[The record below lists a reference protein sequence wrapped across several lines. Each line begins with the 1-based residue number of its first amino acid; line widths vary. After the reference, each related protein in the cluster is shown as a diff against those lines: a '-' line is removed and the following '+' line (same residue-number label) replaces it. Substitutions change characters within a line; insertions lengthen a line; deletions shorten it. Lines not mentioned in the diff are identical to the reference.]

1 MSYLCVVGLLLAIV
15 FMIVGAFKG
24 LGALPLTMISAL
36 IVVVFNRMSLWDSF
50 AEFYIGGYAGA
61 YTSYLLL
68 FMFSALY
75 AKIMNETKCAT
86 TIGYKLVDWFG
97 KKNVILISVLITAI
111 LTYGGVSMFVVIFAV
126 GPIMFVL
133 FKEANLPRHLTLG
146 CLALG
151 GGTFT
156 MTCLPGSPQLTNVI
170 PTSFL
175 GTTLTAAPVLG
186 IICAAAIFIIGM
198 VYLKSQEKKARANNE
213 SFSFPKGYNEELLNI
228 NRDECPSAI
237 KAFIPPVLL
246 VVIILVGSKH
256 FENATELSVIAMI
269 AGCVAA
275 VILNLD
281 KMKEIDPKNLLSVGL
296 NDGIAAIGGLAAV
309 IGFGTVTQ
317 HSEGF
322 TVITNAVLGL
332 NLNPY
337 FKGVLSTAAI
347 AGITGS
353 SSGGLRIMLQSMGD
367 YFLSTGCN
375 LNVLH
380 RICAVAAG
388 SLDSLPLA
396 SAIFLQL
403 AALGLTHKEAYKHM
417 FLTTVVAPGVVAL
430 GAAAICMMLG
440 I

>member
-1 MSYLCVVGLLLAIV
+1 MATLGVIGLLIAIV
-15 FMIVGAFKG
+15 FLIVGAFKG
-24 LGALPLTMISAL
+24 LGALPLTMISAF
-36 IVVVFNRMSLWDSF
+36 IVIIFNGMSVWDSF
-50 AEFYIGGYAGA
+50 SEFYIGGYAGA

-175 GTTLTAAPVLG
+175 NTSLTAAPVLG
-186 IICAAAIFIIGM
+186 IICAAAIFAIGM
-198 VYLKSQEKKARANNE
+198 FYLKRAEKKAIAAKE
-213 SFSFPKGYNEELLNI
+213 TFTFPKGYNEALLDI
-228 NRDECPSAI
+228 NRDECLSAI

-246 VVIILVGSKH
+246 VVIILVGSK
-256 FENATELSVIAMI
+256 FMENATELSVIAMI
-269 AGCVAA
+269 VGCIAA
-275 VILNLD
+275 VVLNFD
-281 KMKEIDPKNLLSVGL
+281 KMKGIDPKNLLSVGL

-317 HSEGF
+317 HSGGF
-322 TVITNAVLGL
+322 EIIVNAVLGL
-332 NLNPY
+332 DLSPY

-367 YFLSTGCN
+367 YFINSGCN
-375 LNVLH
+375 LEVLH
-380 RICAVAAG
+380 RICAIAAG
-388 SLDSLPLA
+388 SLDSLPHA

-417 FLTTVVAPGVVAL
+417 FITTVVAPGVVAI
-430 GAAAICMMLG
+430 GAALVCTVIG
-440 I
+440 F

>member
-1 MSYLCVVGLLLAIV
+1 MASLGVIGILIAIV
-15 FMIVGAFKG
+15 FLILGAFKG
-24 LGALPLTMISAL
+24 LGALPLTMISAF
-36 IVVVFNRMSLWDSF
+36 IVIIFNGMSVWESF
-50 AEFYIGGYAGA
+50 SEFYIGGYAGA

-97 KKNVILISVLITAI
+97 KKNVLLISVLITAI

-170 PTSFL
+170 PTSYL
-175 GTTLTAAPVLG
+175 GTSLTAAPVLG
-186 IICAAAIFIIGM
+186 LICAAAIFAIGM
-198 VYLKSQEKKARANNE
+198 IYLKWQERKAVAAKE
-213 SFSFPKGYNEELLNI
+213 KFTFPKGYDESLLDI

-237 KAFIPPVLL
+237 KAFIPPIL
-246 VVIILVGSKH
+246 IIIIIIAGSK
-256 FENATELSVIAMI
+256 FMQNATELSVIAMI
-269 AGCVAA
+269 VGCASA
-275 VILNLD
+275 VVLNID
-281 KMKEIDPKNLLSVGL
+281 KMKDIDPKNLLSVGL
-296 NDGIAAIGGLAAV
+296 NDGIVAIGGLAAV

-317 HSEGF
+317 HSGGF
-322 TVITNAVLGL
+322 EVIIDAVLGL
-332 NLNPY
+332 DLNPY

-353 SSGGLRIMLQSMGD
+353 SSGGLRIMLQSMGE
-367 YFLSTGCN
+367 YFVNSGCN
-375 LNVLH
+375 LQVLH

-388 SLDSLPLA
+388 SLDSLPHA

-417 FLTTVVAPGVVAL
+417 FITTVVAPGVVAL
-430 GAAAICMMLG
+430 AAALICSLVG